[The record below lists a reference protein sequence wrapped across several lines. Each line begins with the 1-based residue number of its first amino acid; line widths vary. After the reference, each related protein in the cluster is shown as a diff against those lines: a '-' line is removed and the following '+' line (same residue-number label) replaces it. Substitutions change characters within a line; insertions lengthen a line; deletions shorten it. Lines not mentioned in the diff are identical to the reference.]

1 MGITVHRLASHTKHQ
16 AVLKM
21 KAFVAVVASLAASAK
36 AQVLI
41 NPYAGVPLAAPA
53 YAGAPL
59 LAPGVIAAPSLSS
72 QFQSQDEFRNVAHGY
87 ANINS
92 AKHEQGNALVGVTGS
107 YSYVD
112 ANGELQTTNYIAD
125 GLGFRVEATNLPV
138 APEVPAV
145 PEVELP
151 VAPVY
156 TGKAPVFTGKAP
168 VFNLVGPSPVEDTD
182 EVKAAKAE
190 FQAAFDEVASREKRS
205 TPAATEELKVV
216 PAPIA
221 PLGYAGAYAPFG
233 YAGAYA
239 HGAYAHG
246 AYAHGAYAPFAG
258 AYPGYAAYGYGLP
271 ATAPVSP
278 VAYTAAPALPAPA
291 PVATV
296 VPSAP
301 AAREA
306 VLTKVQLNP
315 GHAVAYRVD

>member
-107 YSYVD
+107 YSHVD
-112 ANGELQTTNYIAD
+112 PNGKLQTTNYIAD

-190 FQAAFDEVASREKRS
+190 FQAAFDKVASREKRS
-205 TPAATEELKVV
+205 TPADTKVLEPLKVEPLKVV
-216 PAPIA
+216 APAPLTVT
-221 PLGYAGAYAPFG
+221 PFGYAGAYAPFG
-233 YAGAYA
+233 YNSAYAPYAYAGAYA
-239 HGAYAHG
+239 PYAF
-246 AYAHGAYAPFAG
+246 P
-258 AYPGYAAYGYGLP
+258 AA
-271 ATAPVSP
+271 APVDYSVPPAINIP
-278 VAYTAAPALPAPA
+278 VVALK
-291 PVATV
+291 
-296 VPSAP
+296 
-301 AAREA
+301 EA
-306 VLTKVQLNP
+306 EE
-315 GHAVAYRVD
+315 

>member
-59 LAPGVIAAPSLSS
+59 LAPGVFAAPSLSS

-92 AKHEQGNALVGVTGS
+92 AKHEQGNALLGVPGS

-112 ANGELQTTNYIAD
+112 ANGKLQTTNYIAD
-125 GLGFRVEATNLPV
+125 RLGFRVEATNLPV
-138 APEVPAV
+138 APEA

-156 TGKAPVFTGKAP
+156 TGKAP
-168 VFNLVGPSPVEDTD
+168 SPVEDTP

-190 FQAAFDEVASREKRS
+190 FQAAFDEAASREKRS
-205 TPAATEELKVV
+205 TPADTKVLEPLKVEPLKVV
-216 PAPIA
+216 APAPLA
-221 PLGYAGAYAPFG
+221 PFGYAGAYAPFG
-233 YAGAYA
+233 YNGAFAPYSYAGAYA
-239 HGAYAHG
+239 PYPYAG
-246 AYAHGAYAPFAG
+246 GYGYAGGLAPYTYPFA
-258 AYPGYAAYGYGLP
+258 
-271 ATAPVSP
+271 
-278 VAYTAAPALPAPA
+278 ALKKA
-291 PVATV
+291 
-296 VPSAP
+296 
-301 AAREA
+301 
-306 VLTKVQLNP
+306 
-315 GHAVAYRVD
+315 

>member
-59 LAPGVIAAPSLSS
+59 LAPGAIAAPSLSS

-125 GLGFRVEATNLPV
+125 GLGFRVQATNLPV

-190 FQAAFDEVASREKRS
+190 FQAAFDEAASREKRS

-246 AYAHGAYAPFAG
+246 AYAPFAG
-258 AYPGYAAYGYGLP
+258 YPGYAAYGYGLP
-271 ATAPVSP
+271 ATAKVAP

>member
-59 LAPGVIAAPSLSS
+59 LAPGAIAAPSLSS

-112 ANGELQTTNYIAD
+112 ANGELQTTSYIAD
-125 GLGFRVEATNLPV
+125 GLGFRVQATNLPV

-156 TGKAPVFTGKAP
+156 TGKAPVFTGKAPVFTGKAP

-190 FQAAFDEVASREKRS
+190 FQAAFDEAASREKRS

-216 PAPIA
+216 PAPIV
-221 PLGYAGAYAPFG
+221 PFG
-233 YAGAYA
+233 YA
-239 HGAYAHG
+239 GAYAHG

-271 ATAPVSP
+271 ATGPVAP

>member
-72 QFQSQDEFRNVAHGY
+72 QFQSQDGFRNVAHGY
-87 ANINS
+87 VNINS
-92 AKHEQGNALVGVTGS
+92 AKHEQGNALLGVTGS

-112 ANGELQTTNYIAD
+112 ANGKLQTTNYIAD

-138 APEVPAV
+138 APEA

-156 TGKAPVFTGKAP
+156 TGKAPVFD
-168 VFNLVGPSPVEDTD
+168 LVGPSPVEDTP
-182 EVKAAKAE
+182 EVKAAKAV
-190 FQAAFDEVASREKRS
+190 FQAVFDEAASREKRS
-205 TPAATEELKVV
+205 PPADTKVLEPLKVEPLKVV
-216 PAPIA
+216 APAPLA
-221 PLGYAGAYAPFG
+221 PFGYAGAYAPFG
-233 YAGAYA
+233 YNGAYAPYAYAGAYA
-239 HGAYAHG
+239 PYHYAGGYAYAG
-246 AYAHGAYAPFAG
+246 GLAPYTFPFA
-258 AYPGYAAYGYGLP
+258 
-271 ATAPVSP
+271 
-278 VAYTAAPALPAPA
+278 ALKKA
-291 PVATV
+291 
-296 VPSAP
+296 
-301 AAREA
+301 EE
-306 VLTKVQLNP
+306 
-315 GHAVAYRVD
+315 

>member
-107 YSYVD
+107 YSHVD
-112 ANGELQTTNYIAD
+112 PNGKLQTTNYIAD

-156 TGKAPVFTGKAP
+156 TGKAPVF
-168 VFNLVGPSPVEDTD
+168 NLVGPSPVEDTD

-190 FQAAFDEVASREKRS
+190 FQAAFDEAASREKRS
-205 TPAATEELKVV
+205 PPADTKVLE
-216 PAPIA
+216 
-221 PLGYAGAYAPFG
+221 PLNVAPFG

-239 HGAYAHG
+239 PFAYN
-246 AYAHGAYAPFAG
+246 GAYAPYAYAG
-258 AYPGYAAYGYGLP
+258 AYAPYTYAGGYAYTGGLAPYTFP
-271 ATAPVSP
+271 AAAPVDYS
-278 VAYTAAPALPAPA
+278 VAPAINI
-291 PVATV
+291 PVT
-296 VPSAP
+296 PLK
-301 AAREA
+301 EA
-306 VLTKVQLNP
+306 EE
-315 GHAVAYRVD
+315 

>member
-125 GLGFRVEATNLPV
+125 GLGFRVQATNLPV

-190 FQAAFDEVASREKRS
+190 FQAAFDKVANREKRS
-205 TPAATEELKVV
+205 TPADTKVLEPLEVEPLKIVA
-216 PAPIA
+216 PAPLTVT
-221 PLGYAGAYAPFG
+221 PFGYAGAYAPFG
-233 YAGAYA
+233 YNGANAPFAYNSAYAPYTYAGAYA
-239 HGAYAHG
+239 PYTYAG
-246 AYAHGAYAPFAG
+246 GYPYTGGLAPYTF
-258 AYPGYAAYGYGLP
+258 PAA
-271 ATAPVSP
+271 APVDYS
-278 VAYTAAPALPAPA
+278 VAPAINI
-291 PVATV
+291 PVVALK
-296 VPSAP
+296 
-301 AAREA
+301 EA
-306 VLTKVQLNP
+306 EE
-315 GHAVAYRVD
+315 